1 MSRHPDARL
10 NATALLSLL
19 AGIFGTL
26 CFFWGIGGIGAV
38 ILGIIGHGEIK
49 RSEGRQY
56 GEGFAVAGIVLGV
69 LHLVAIVVGFAA
81 VFAYSA
87 RTSSH
92 AGMPPPTPPLLAP
105 PKLPPGSGVAPAP
118 TPAEQP
124 GAVTRESA
132 ARSTRFG
139 GITLVDPGSD
149 PTTLQALLQS
159 ELAQANASNQKLVL
173 WVSTPDCAP
182 CTGVSVALAS
192 ARLQASLDGVRLLRL
207 DARDYQVELSRRGIP
222 VDVLPGF
229 ALLGGRGEPVDYVNG
244 GEWDADIPENIAP
257 VLGSFVKGTYR
268 KRRNPWRGPARSGE
282 TAL

>member
-1 MSRHPDARL
+1 MARHPDARL

-19 AGIFGTL
+19 AGIFGTI
-26 CFFWGIGGIGAV
+26 CFFWGIGGVGAV

-56 GEGFAVAGIVLGV
+56 GEGFAIAGIVLGV
-69 LHLVAIVVGFAA
+69 LHLVAIVVGFAVLLA
-81 VFAYSA
+81 FSA
-87 RTSSH
+87 RPPAFAATT
-92 AGMPPPTPPLLAP
+92 PPP
-105 PKLPPGSGVAPAP
+105 LPPTLGPTPVPTAKSAPAP

-124 GAVTRESA
+124 GAATRESGT
-132 ARSTRFG
+132 RSTRFG
-139 GITLVDPGSD
+139 GVTLVDPGGD
-149 PTTLQALLQS
+149 PTTLQALVQS
-159 ELAQANASNQKLVL
+159 ELSQAASASQKVVL

-182 CTGVSVALAS
+182 CTGVSVALS
-192 ARLQASLDGVRLLRL
+192 NARLQSSLDGVRLVRI
-207 DARDYQVELSRRGIP
+207 DARDFQVELVRRGIP

-229 ALLGGRGEPVDYVNG
+229 ALLGTRGEPVDYVNG

-268 KRRNPWRGPARSGE
+268 KRRNPWRGPVRSDE